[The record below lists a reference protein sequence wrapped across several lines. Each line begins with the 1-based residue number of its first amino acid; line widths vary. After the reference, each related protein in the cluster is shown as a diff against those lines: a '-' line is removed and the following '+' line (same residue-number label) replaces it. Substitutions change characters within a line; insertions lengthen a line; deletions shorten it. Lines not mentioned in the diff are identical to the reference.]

1 MAVTRRGSW
10 VHVIAAHDLDTLRTK
25 IEAAQREET
34 PPRVSP
40 ITHPTTAADVVIN
53 RLVLPGTHQLVDHEG
68 RPGPHPAPNPQ
79 PSS

>member
-34 PPRVSP
+34 TPAPAPSLDL
-40 ITHPTTAADVVIN
+40 TAAAGFVIN
-53 RLVLPGTHQLVDHEG
+53 RLVL
-68 RPGPHPAPNPQ
+68 
-79 PSS
+79 